1 MPCYLVEAGK
11 GPKQGHQSIV
21 LHDGINDPSLIADN
35 WDRPL
40 IKLRVVLLV
49 WNSSRVFQ
57 QLLDAPVGQSS
68 RGLGKVGVLSVSLR
82 DRL

>member
-1 MPCYLVEAGK
+1 MPWCLIEAGK
-11 GPKQGHQSIV
+11 EPKQDHQPSV
-21 LHDGINDPSLIADN
+21 LHDAIDDPSLITTN

-49 WNSSRVFQ
+49 WISGGIFQ
-57 QLLDAPVGQSS
+57 QLLDSPVGQSS
-68 RGLGKVGVLSVSLR
+68 RRLGKVGVLSVSLR